1 MFAAVRFDLRRI
13 DPFPGRVALDICY
26 LRIMAEQPDRNH
38 PDQYNIAFRKALEAL
53 NEAQLQAVS
62 HIEGPVLV
70 IAGPGTGKTQILAA
84 RIGKIL
90 NDTDTADRKIV
101 VTGTRLSVRVGH
113 VGRRIIKKKKTKCL
127 YSQGEK

>member
-26 LRIMAEQPDRNH
+26 LRIMAEQPDSNH

-53 NEAQLQAVS
+53 NAAQLQAVS

-70 IAGPGTGKTQILAA
+70 IAGPGTGTNQILAA
-84 RIGKIL
+84 SIGKIL
-90 NDTDTADRKIV
+90 TDKDPALHNILCFTYTAAGAV
-101 VTGTRLSVRVGH
+101 AVRRGFFLV
-113 VGRRIIKKKKTKCL
+113 
-127 YSQGEK
+127 

>member
-38 PDQYNIAFRKALEAL
+38 PDQYNIAFRKAMEAL

-70 IAGPGTGKTQILAA
+70 IAGPGTGRNQILAA
-84 RIGKIL
+84 SIGTVMSDSENHPLKIL
-90 NDTDTADRKIV
+90 
-101 VTGTRLSVRVGH
+101 TRQSHLSG
-113 VGRRIIKKKKTKCL
+113 
-127 YSQGEK
+127 